1 MKPDDFESQ
10 LQRQPLHGLPAEWR
24 TEILSAA
31 QEAAAQAEP
40 ARPTA
45 PSSWW
50 RELLWPCPQAWAGLA
65 AVWVVILG
73 LNWITSDGEPRAKM
87 EARREITL
95 EERMAFIEQ
104 QKLLVHLLET
114 EAVTPV
120 RVEKDKAI
128 PPRSDIDSDRRRAY
142 LHLHTKETILA

>member
-10 LQRQPLHGLPAEWR
+10 LQRQPLRDLPADWR

-40 ARPTA
+40 AKPSA
-45 PSSWW
+45 PASWW

-73 LNWITSDGEPRAKM
+73 LNWATNSGEQHPKM
-87 EARREITL
+87 EARREITP

-104 QKLLVHLLET
+104 QQLLARLLEPET
-114 EAVTPV
+114 APPPHV
-120 RVEKDKAI
+120 DKPAL
-128 PPRSDIDSDRRRAY
+128 PRSDIDSDRRRAY
-142 LHLHTKETILA
+142 LRTRETILA

>member
-10 LQRQPLHGLPAEWR
+10 LQRQPLRDLPAEWR

-31 QEAAAQAEP
+31 QEAAAQTETANP
-40 ARPTA
+40 SAPT
-45 PSSWW
+45 SWW

-73 LNWITSDGEPRAKM
+73 LNWMNDWPANGHPLQ
-87 EARREITL
+87 ARRELTP

-104 QKLLVHLLET
+104 QQLLARLLEPET
-114 EAVTPV
+114 APPPHV
-120 RVEKDKAI
+120 DKPAS
-128 PPRSDIDSDRRRAY
+128 PRSDIDSDRRRAY
-142 LHLHTKETILA
+142 LRSRETILA

>member
-24 TEILSAA
+24 AEILSAA

-40 ARPTA
+40 ARPVT

-73 LNWITSDGEPRAKM
+73 LNWVNNRPVEGQTM
-87 EARREITL
+87 TARRELTP

-104 QKLLVHLLET
+104 QKMLARLLES
-114 EAVTPV
+114 EPEPAPQ
-120 RVEKDKAI
+120 AHQ
-128 PPRSDIDSDRRRAY
+128 PPSPRSDMDNERRRA
-142 LHLHTKETILA
+142 HLRTHETILA